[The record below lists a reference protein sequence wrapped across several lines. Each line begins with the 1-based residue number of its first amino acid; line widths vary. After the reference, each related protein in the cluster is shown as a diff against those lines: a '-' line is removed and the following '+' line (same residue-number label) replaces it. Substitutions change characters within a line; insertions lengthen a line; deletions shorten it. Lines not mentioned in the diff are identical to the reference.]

1 MRPYGTSKQLAKRR
15 ERALK
20 LLGEGKREKEV
31 ARIIGVTDRSIRY
44 WRKDASHPKDKSQCR
59 SLGRPSSLSKEQLQ
73 GLEQALTEGAYLHGY
88 TEDYWTLDRIAHV
101 IWEKFGVRYHPS
113 AVWHI
118 LQRMGWSNQRP
129 QRLALQRDNQTIK
142 RWKHYIWPKIK
153 KKVA

>member
-1 MRPYGTSKQLAKRR
+1 MRPYGTSKQLVKRR

-20 LLGEGKREKEV
+20 LLAEGKRQKEV
-31 ARIIGVTDRSIRY
+31 AQIIGVTDRSIRY
-44 WRKDASHPKDKSQCR
+44 WRKEESNPKDKSQCR
-59 SLGRPSSLSKEQLQ
+59 PPGRPSYLSKEQLQ

-88 TEDYWTLDRIAHV
+88 AEDYWTLDRIAHV

-129 QRLALQRDNQTIK
+129 QRLALQRDDQTIK
-142 RWKHYIWPKIK
+142 HWKHYIWPKIK
-153 KKVA
+153 KNLA